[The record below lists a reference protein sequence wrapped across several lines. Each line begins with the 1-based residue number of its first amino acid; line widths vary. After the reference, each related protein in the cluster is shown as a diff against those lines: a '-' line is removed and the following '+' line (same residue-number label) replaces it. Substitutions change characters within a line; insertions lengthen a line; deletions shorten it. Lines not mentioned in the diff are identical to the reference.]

1 MQFSREAV
9 AVVIWS
15 RRFSRGNQGVV
26 VMIRFL
32 SWLSA
37 IFWIS
42 LGIIFMLRMQHMA
55 EGLSFTTPDGLT
67 GLRAIVSGLHIA
79 IGTVIL
85 AFALNRLYLLGVFV
99 SACAASGLAIV
110 RLFGMAVD
118 NAFTR
123 SQIRDLIPEAL
134 GFFIAIAIVPR
145 LRTELRLLGRASAE
159 QPRKSEPEPL

>member
-1 MQFSREAV
+1 
-9 AVVIWS
+9 
-15 RRFSRGNQGVV
+15 
-26 VMIRFL
+26 MIRFL

-42 LGIIFMLRMQHMA
+42 LGIVFMLRMQHMA
-55 EGLSFTTPDGLT
+55 EGLSFTSPDGLT

-85 AFALNRLYLLGVFV
+85 VFALNRLHLLGVFV

-110 RLFGMAVD
+110 RLFGMVID

-123 SQIRDLIPEAL
+123 SQVRDLVPEAL
-134 GFFIAIAIVPR
+134 GFLIVIAIVPR
-145 LRTELRLLGRASAE
+145 LRSELGLLGRASANKQE
-159 QPRKSEPEPL
+159 NQSRSASSSGRGSSDSS